1 MYKQLSREQRYA
13 IYLGIQEGKSQKAI
27 ARQNNIH
34 PSTVSRE
41 VRRNSTKRG
50 EYQWQHAQKLSDERR
65 ERLPGNHAV
74 RPDVMQEALRL
85 LVSEDWS
92 PKQIS
97 GWLSHKGMTVSHE
110 TIYRRIRADVSGELV
125 SHCRHRM
132 KYRHHVKRPRTTKV
146 RNIPQRGLGD
156 GLDCWQGAKGRHTYF
171 MRAERKLHDDGEA
184 AARKEA
190 GGGCR
195 GSDKDA
201 DAV

>member
-41 VRRNSTKRG
+41 VRRNSTKHG
-50 EYQWQHAQKLSDERR
+50 VYQWQHAQKLADERR
-65 ERLPGNHAV
+65 ERLPGKHAV
-74 RPDVMQEALRL
+74 RPEVMREALRL

-97 GWLSHKGMTVSHE
+97 GWLSLKGMDISHE
-110 TIYRRIRADVSGELV
+110 TIYRRIRSDVSGELS

-132 KYRHHVKRPRTTKV
+132 KYRHHVKRLRTTKV
-146 RNIPQRGLGD
+146 RNIPGRVSIHERPPEANGKRFGD
-156 GLDCWQGAKGRHTYF
+156 WEMDLIV
-171 MRAERKLHDDGEA
+171 
-184 AARKEA
+184 
-190 GGGCR
+190 
-195 GSDKDA
+195 GSVSLKNT
-201 DAV
+201 

>member
-1 MYKQLSREQRYA
+1 MPTENRVNRQYKKRGPKSPGTITFVLQCINNCPASKDTQSIWESMK
-13 IYLGIQEGKSQKAI
+13 GKSQKALLG
-27 ARQNNIH
+27 QNNIH

-125 SHCRHRM
+125 
-132 KYRHHVKRPRTTKV
+132 PT
-146 RNIPQRGLGD
+146 
-156 GLDCWQGAKGRHTYF
+156 
-171 MRAERKLHDDGEA
+171 
-184 AARKEA
+184 
-190 GGGCR
+190 
-195 GSDKDA
+195 
-201 DAV
+201 AVTG

>member
-146 RNIPQRGLGD
+146 RNIPQRISIHERPEEADGKRFGD
-156 GLDCWQGAKGRHTYF
+156 WEMDLIVGKGQRAPYLLYASGA
-171 MRAERKLHDDGEA
+171 
-184 AARKEA
+184 
-190 GGGCR
+190 
-195 GSDKDA
+195 
-201 DAV
+201 

>member
-74 RPDVMQEALRL
+74 RPDVMPGSLTA
-85 LVSEDWS
+85 
-92 PKQIS
+92 S
-97 GWLSHKGMTVSHE
+97 GK
-110 TIYRRIRADVSGELV
+110 
-125 SHCRHRM
+125 
-132 KYRHHVKRPRTTKV
+132 
-146 RNIPQRGLGD
+146 RGLVTQTD
-156 GLDCWQGAKGRHTYF
+156 IRVAVAQRHD
-171 MRAERKLHDDGEA
+171 RLP
-184 AARKEA
+184 
-190 GGGCR
+190 
-195 GSDKDA
+195 
-201 DAV
+201 